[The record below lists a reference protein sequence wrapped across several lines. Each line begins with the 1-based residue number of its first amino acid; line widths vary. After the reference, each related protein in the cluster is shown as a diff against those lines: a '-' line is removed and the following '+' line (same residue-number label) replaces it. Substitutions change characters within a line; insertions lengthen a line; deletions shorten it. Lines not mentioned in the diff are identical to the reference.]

1 MQLLKRAA
9 ALACSLA
16 LCASLMPAAVFADEG
31 TEETTTPP
39 ATEQPAETEGET
51 GDIETYS
58 EDDLETFSRSWGGDK
73 SIWDDIF
80 GGHVDW
86 LPDLQHPVKNQASK
100 NGNLN
105 VTYFSG
111 ITGDDSWFKT
121 NLTVKMVDE
130 EGHEIDTM
138 GPVLANRAGHFL
150 KIKLLNDE
158 YEVDS
163 IRSDEGVN
171 DVYHIAQNGE
181 IWVLWGSMDKE
192 NSEII
197 IRVKGCKCT
206 PKAPTTAD
214 IQAAL
219 DAMDVKVAC
228 SRPEMQHGEGVYKLD
243 AATVTNRTEPVSSDD
258 GLSYTM
264 DVMVD
269 GTAYLA
275 QYNNDTTLTLGHTHA
290 MGAATAINVTVT
302 FTYDAENKCWTNNAA
317 TVGPVFYVDCY
328 ATVPGEENKP
338 STDQILEALNKLQVK
353 VTCKTEDWHSDS
365 YPITLEAINYRY
377 ELIEDIPYQHYT
389 LQIMVPTEYYVN
401 SYNNEHEE
409 EQGVHTLEPN
419 YMAQAVEIGFTR
431 GSKGT
436 WVCDKLPEVI
446 LTVACDNGSEQP
458 GTDAPKLPDY
468 DYIKENIHG
477 AVIVKCVNE
486 NAAHDTKIYYAEVMG
501 PEGGDSYKV
510 VRDSEDVNKATIQ
523 LNVRDI
529 GLYTGVMDERTGI
542 DHTYVAE
549 GSTLEVKL
557 SYDKVWKLEER
568 AVVNVKCTT
577 TGGNTGDSGNT
588 GSSCDHD
595 YVWQHSPDEHWQY
608 CNKCGQVISNG
619 AHNFQWKD
627 GYQECTV
634 CGYRVTTTSTA
645 ASANNSAN
653 NGTAATAAGSTSTAA
668 AATSVNGIPQTSDE
682 MPLGLL
688 AGSTVIAAAAFVA
701 LTLLRKRRQQ

>member
-86 LPDLQHPVKNQASK
+86 LPDLQHPVKNQVSE
-100 NGNLN
+100 NGNFN

-111 ITGDDSWFKT
+111 ITSDDSWVKT

-130 EGHEIDTM
+130 EGHDIDTM

-219 DAMDVKVAC
+219 DNVKVQINCA
-228 SRPEMQHGEGVYKLD
+228 SEMGHEPGTYALKAD
-243 AATVTNRTEPVSSDD
+243 ASTLTPVLSAD
-258 GLSYTM
+258 GSSYTVSLM
-264 DVMVD
+264 VEAEDYLADYNQETDKTLGYVHALGETKAQMVD
-269 GTAYLA
+269 IA
-275 QYNNDTTLTLGHTHA
+275 
-290 MGAATAINVTVT
+290 
-302 FTYDAENKCWTNNAA
+302 FTYDAQSGCWTNNAA
-317 TVGPVFYVDCY
+317 DLSPVCFDVACY
-328 ATVPGEENKP
+328 ATVSGVENKP
-338 STDQILEALNKLQVK
+338 SEELIRKALNELKVQVNCSNAEDHNDTYSVYWEEAK
-353 VTCKTEDWHSDS
+353 SHWTTNTE
-365 YPITLEAINYRY
+365 
-377 ELIEDIPYQHYT
+377 YQSYT
-389 LQIMVPTEYYVN
+389 LTVLIPTAYYVESFN
-401 SYNNEHEE
+401 DGHEAEFGEHILTPA
-409 EQGVHTLEPN
+409 HD
-419 YMAQAVEIGFTR
+419 AQAVDITFTC
-431 GSKGT
+431 GPKSVWSYNAVPK
-436 WVCDKLPEVI
+436 VI

-529 GLYTGVMDERTGI
+529 GLYTGVMDEQTGI

-653 NGTAATAAGSTSTAA
+653 NGTAATAAGSTA